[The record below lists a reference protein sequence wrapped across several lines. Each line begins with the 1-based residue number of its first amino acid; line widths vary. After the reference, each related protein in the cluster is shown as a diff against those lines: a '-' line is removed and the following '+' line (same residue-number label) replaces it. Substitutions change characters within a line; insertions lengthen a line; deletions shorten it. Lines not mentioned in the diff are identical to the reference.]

1 MSEKKPATLPNLGK
15 VLVIGGN
22 GFLGHHVVNQL
33 LAGDRWAVAAVDVID
48 LRCGHNRHARASY
61 HEADITDTDKV
72 KSIIEN
78 VKPDV
83 VIHTAS
89 PAVQGDNAV
98 AKDLFRKV
106 NVDGTASVVAACQ
119 AASVKALVYTSS
131 ASIISDNTSDLI
143 NADERW
149 PVIRGELQTEYYS
162 ETKTDP
168 PCVPGRRRRT
178 GPRCE
183 PPRPL
188 PSPHMLHPPAGIFG
202 EGDTMVTHQ
211 MVKIYR
217 EGKTGIQLGSNENLF
232 DFTYV
237 GNVAHAHLLAARLL
251 LATAAS
257 STAPLDHEKVD
268 GEAFLVTN
276 DSPIYFWDFA
286 RAIWRAAGSDK
297 GTSHVWAIPREIG
310 LVLGF
315 CSEVFFTII
324 GKPPIFNRQ
333 RNIYSCMTRYYN
345 IGKAKRLL
353 GYRPIVGLDEGIK
366 RGVQWFLD
374 QENAGKVSV
383 KA

>member
-72 KSIIEN
+72 KSIIES

-162 ETKTDP
+162 ETKAAAEELVLDANRQDP
-168 PCVPGRRRRT
+168 Y
-178 GPRCE
+178 
-183 PPRPL
+183 PL
-188 PSPHMLHPPAGIFG
+188 LTCSIRPAGIFG

-374 QENAGKVSV
+374 QEKTGKISV
-383 KA
+383 K